1 MIELNELTAVER
13 RAIERLRKLAK
24 GWPKTLALFSNA
36 GCLEVHKN
44 GNTGEP
50 YTDDTLID
58 EVYGIT
64 NDGGDR
70 D

>member
-1 MIELNELTAVER
+1 MIELDELTVTERKAVER
-13 RAIERLRKLAK
+13 LKKLAR

-36 GCLEVHKN
+36 GSLEIHKN
-44 GNTGEP
+44 GGTGEP
-50 YTDDTLID
+50 YTNDTYIED
-58 EVYGIT
+58 IYGIT

>member
-1 MIELNELTAVER
+1 MIDLDELTITER
-13 RAIERLRKLAK
+13 KAIERLKKLAK

-36 GCLEVHKN
+36 GSLEVHKN
-44 GNTGEP
+44 SRDGEP
-50 YTDDTLID
+50 FTNDTYIE
-58 EVYGIT
+58 EVYGIA